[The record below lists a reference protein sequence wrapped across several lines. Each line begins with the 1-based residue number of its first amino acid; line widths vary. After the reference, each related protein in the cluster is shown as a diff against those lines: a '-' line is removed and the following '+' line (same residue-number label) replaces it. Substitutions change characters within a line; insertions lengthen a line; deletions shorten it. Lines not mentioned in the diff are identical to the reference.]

1 MIGVMP
7 DTRGRD
13 AREQDIATTVSNL
26 IHEVAADPPFPLESR
41 MLGN

>member
-13 AREQDIATTVSNL
+13 AGEDLTVTARL
-26 IHEVAADPPFPLESR
+26 HWMVQKTKR
-41 MLGN
+41 